1 MKRIKPDESFNNGIF
16 EVARFGNVIETINH
30 MTPEEHSTYIN
41 EISKKYCEK
50 KEEIDALIRKIRS
63 LIREAEPCNLMNY
76 LLFMNQM
83 VMVNKISETS
93 YTDEENM
100 QLKCVEYAQS
110 ILVSEYEFG
119 QYDSEDESLYGEI
132 VCKISE
138 LYEKMHHFYFYWGS
152 KRDLMITEDEREY
165 IIFSQLMDMVRGT
178 QYQVFR
184 MPILRETL
192 SPYEDIVKEAYDID
206 METLFCGLDQ
216 LEKNLSSGRL
226 QAMNNLIKQ
235 MNRLEEFDIQNLP
248 EDYLEEGRTYAMQAI
263 GLDLFDVKKSTNWPN
278 DLIQDLS
285 LEIGEDKLF
294 LSEGEFC
301 GWPIRTLPIKMKPF
315 IKIGEIYY
323 CFDYYNLFDN
333 FYRAFRKIT
342 VEKIQNGV
350 DRWKKIQGHSS
361 EKTVSDV
368 FRSLLPGSKIH
379 LSNFYPIGSRES
391 AENDILIEYK
401 DVLII
406 VEVKAGAFTPSP
418 AITDYQS
425 HINALNSLVIK
436 AEKQALRVKKY
447 IESAEKVYFYDGDDL
462 EAKTFSIVKSNYSQ
476 IYLFDVTLADFNDI
490 AAHMEKIKV
499 ADAKEDII
507 VLSLNDLWVYK
518 AYFDSPLQF
527 VHFIKQRQLATR
539 AKAMS
544 ISDELDHLGLYI
556 DKNMYALDILN
567 LEKGYVTYGG
577 YRESLD
583 KYFSMIHIGK
593 DVDKPEQKITK
604 EIKKIL
610 EICVTK
616 NDCNI
621 VRFSNFILDM
631 SEEAREIF
639 SDSIQKLAKRERE
652 LRKMIPA
659 TFFGDLSYILLVKEP
674 NIEYISKENQQ
685 KYALATLAK
694 NKREYIFRIEIELNM
709 KEEIIDVDF
718 DYFIQS
724 DIRENERKQLTR
736 LGDYYMQS
744 RMQSFIIQ
752 NHKKKI
758 YPNDY
763 CPCGSGKKYKKCC
776 GR

>member
-1 MKRIKPDESFNNGIF
+1 
-16 EVARFGNVIETINH
+16 
-30 MTPEEHSTYIN
+30 
-41 EISKKYCEK
+41 
-50 KEEIDALIRKIRS
+50 
-63 LIREAEPCNLMNY
+63 
-76 LLFMNQM
+76 
-83 VMVNKISETS
+83 
-93 YTDEENM
+93 
-100 QLKCVEYAQS
+100 
-110 ILVSEYEFG
+110 
-119 QYDSEDESLYGEI
+119 
-132 VCKISE
+132 
-138 LYEKMHHFYFYWGS
+138 
-152 KRDLMITEDEREY
+152 
-165 IIFSQLMDMVRGT
+165 
-178 QYQVFR
+178 
-184 MPILRETL
+184 
-192 SPYEDIVKEAYDID
+192 
-206 METLFCGLDQ
+206 
-216 LEKNLSSGRL
+216 
-226 QAMNNLIKQ
+226 
-235 MNRLEEFDIQNLP
+235 
-248 EDYLEEGRTYAMQAI
+248 
-263 GLDLFDVKKSTNWPN
+263 
-278 DLIQDLS
+278 
-285 LEIGEDKLF
+285 
-294 LSEGEFC
+294 
-301 GWPIRTLPIKMKPF
+301 
-315 IKIGEIYY
+315 
-323 CFDYYNLFDN
+323 
-333 FYRAFRKIT
+333 
-342 VEKIQNGV
+342 
-350 DRWKKIQGHSS
+350 
-361 EKTVSDV
+361 
-368 FRSLLPGSKIH
+368 
-379 LSNFYPIGSRES
+379 
-391 AENDILIEYK
+391 
-401 DVLII
+401 
-406 VEVKAGAFTPSP
+406 
-418 AITDYQS
+418 
-425 HINALNSLVIK
+425 
-436 AEKQALRVKKY
+436 
-447 IESAEKVYFYDGDDL
+447 
-462 EAKTFSIVKSNYSQ
+462 
-476 IYLFDVTLADFNDI
+476 
-490 AAHMEKIKV
+490 
-499 ADAKEDII
+499 
-507 VLSLNDLWVYK
+507 
-518 AYFDSPLQF
+518 
-527 VHFIKQRQLATR
+527 
-539 AKAMS
+539 
-544 ISDELDHLGLYI
+544 
-556 DKNMYALDILN
+556 MYALDILN